1 MRINGVL
8 RYLGRPARSG
18 RHSGLR
24 GLGDVSERGANPG
37 TTLQGS
43 ERERE
48 RRATG
53 GVAALADRRV
63 IGTARALGGV
73 RAR

>member
-8 RYLGRPARSG
+8 RYHTGRPARSG

-53 GVAALADRRV
+53 GLLAALADR
-63 IGTARALGGV
+63 
-73 RAR
+73 

>member
-1 MRINGVL
+1 M
-8 RYLGRPARSG
+8 
-18 RHSGLR
+18 GLR

-48 RRATG
+48 RRAVG
-53 GVAALADRRV
+53 GLLDALAGSE
-63 IGTARALGGV
+63 I
-73 RAR
+73 

>member
-1 MRINGVL
+1 MRVATAVAPSCVLTASCGTSGVH
-8 RYLGRPARSG
+8 RSHEG
-18 RHSGLR
+18 DAMGLR
-24 GLGDVSERGANPG
+24 GLGDVFERGANPG

-53 GVAALADRRV
+53 GLLAALADR
-63 IGTARALGGV
+63 
-73 RAR
+73 